1 LPTAAGSIIPLNSD
15 RIVGV
20 QQVTEDRLDRGL
32 HRLVVEIEGDGATR
46 ICGAGVN
53 LIDSVLPQWTA
64 CVA

>member
-1 LPTAAGSIIPLNSD
+1 
-15 RIVGV
+15 V